1 MSILDKPWWYLLLWF
16 IPIVNVGF
24 AAKNSS
30 FSSIEEDFFRLGIY
44 SCDCHVQ
51 IGRLFHSIWPVQIGS
66 NFSSSH
72 FSPYSRI
79 RRKSIHSTPND
90 SIEFLSR
97 RERTFLVISRR
108 KTTFGRSFIDHYR
121 FSSFLFSSDVC
132 TFSFSNFTYKTKEKQ
147 TKCRKL
153 FRTNE
158 LYAVSIAVVVDVC

>member
-1 MSILDKPWWYLLLWF
+1 MGSISKQTEYSIYVSTEWLGVYCLIFYVNNAIALWSIFRKAGKPGTLENSYTFQSILSVIGWPGIIPIYNYIVLLSVLDKPWWYLLLWF

-79 RRKSIHSTPND
+79 R
-90 SIEFLSR
+90 
-97 RERTFLVISRR
+97 
-108 KTTFGRSFIDHYR
+108 
-121 FSSFLFSSDVC
+121 
-132 TFSFSNFTYKTKEKQ
+132 
-147 TKCRKL
+147 
-153 FRTNE
+153 
-158 LYAVSIAVVVDVC
+158 